1 MRVFSFTLAILLF
14 GSVCINA
21 QDEIKIMHYNLLNY
35 GNYTSYCTID
45 NNSVDN
51 KDIYLKTIINYVMP
65 DIFTV
70 NELDN
75 LTYYHQRILD
85 DVLNTNGRNYYQ
97 KANSINYA
105 NSYLTNMLYYDSRK
119 FVLHSQDVANTTLR
133 DIQVYKLYYKDPG
146 LPVHQ
151 DTAFLYCF
159 VAHLKA
165 GSDWD
170 DEQLRAEMT
179 ENVMDY
185 LDNMNMAGNYIFM
198 GDLNVQSDDEE
209 AMQNLL
215 YHPNTTIRFHD
226 PEDALG
232 YWHNNNLFAE
242 YHTQSTHTSSNG
254 CAASGG
260 MDDRFD
266 FILLSD
272 DILNGNEHYQYLQD
286 SYTALGQDGN
296 RFNGSIIEPANT
308 AVPYNIAN
316 ALYDMSDHLPIII
329 DLQVDQEGA
338 GILAY
343 SDNKSCFRVLNP
355 VKNKLKIQLST
366 KEKTCFTFQL
376 QTIFG
381 QEILRWEAELS
392 PGLNN
397 ILKDIPKIKKGIYIL
412 TAHKQGEIVGSSK
425 IIKQ

>member
-1 MRVFSFTLAILLF
+1 MRPFTFTLTLLLF
-14 GSVCINA
+14 ANIYINA

-51 KDIYLKTIINYVMP
+51 KDVYLKTIINYVMP

-70 NELDN
+70 NELDD

-133 DIQVYKLYYKDPG
+133 DIQVYKLYYKDPD

-185 LDNMNMAGNYIFM
+185 LDNINMAGNYIFM

-215 YHPNTTIRFHD
+215 YHPNTTIRFYD
-226 PEDALG
+226 PEDAMG
-232 YWHNNNLFAE
+232 YWHNNSYFAE

-254 CAASGG
+254 CAAYGG

-266 FILLSD
+266 FILLSE
-272 DILNGNEHYQYLQD
+272 DILNGNEHYQYLPD

-316 ALYDMSDHLPIII
+316 ALYDMSDHLPIIVDI
-329 DLQVDQEGA
+329 QVDQEGA

-343 SDNKSCFRVLNP
+343 SNNKSCFQVLNP

-366 KEKTCFTFQL
+366 KEKTCFTFHL

-381 QEILRWEAELS
+381 QEILRWEAELN